1 MKTLFTR
8 AFVGAMVV
16 GVVAFGVP
24 QTHAFAAT
32 RTTERFATAVWT
44 LTDGCIETR
53 IVVYSSQTLSGQ
65 GAGAPENFFYLSQ
78 HQTCDDPNV
87 VQPVLELSGQF
98 TGGQLLV
105 SSNLRSGRLVATG
118 PVTCYAYVAGACDQ
132 EPYNADSVSLNLTWT
147 LTGPIGTTTSDG
159 VTCRYRYG
167 QATGSILLGDV
178 NLLAD
183 DGGTAL
189 SDPTE
194 TNVGLCVTSQ

>member
-8 AFVGAMVV
+8 ALVGVMVF

-24 QTHAFAAT
+24 QTQVSAAT

-44 LTDGCIETR
+44 LTDGCIETQ
-53 IVVYSSQTLSGQ
+53 IVVYSSQRLSGQ
-65 GAGAPENFFYLSQ
+65 DAGAPENFFYLSQ

-87 VQPVLELSGQF
+87 VQPVLDLTGQF

-105 SSNLRSGRLVATG
+105 AGNLRSGRLVATG

-132 EPYNADSVSLNLTWT
+132 APYNADSVSLDLTWT
-147 LTGPIGTTTSDG
+147 LTGPIETTTSDG
-159 VTCRYRYG
+159 VTCLYRYG

-183 DGGTAL
+183 DAGTVL

-194 TNVGLCVTSQ
+194 TNVGLCRTS

>member
-1 MKTLFTR
+1 MKTIFRRTL
-8 AFVGAMVV
+8 V
-16 GVVAFGVP
+16 GVMVAVAVAFGAP

-44 LTDGCIETR
+44 LTDGCIETQ
-53 IVVYSSQTLSGQ
+53 IVVYSSQSLSGG

-87 VQPVLELSGQF
+87 VQPVLTLTGQF

-105 SSNLRSGRLVATG
+105 SGNLRSGRLVTTG
-118 PVTCYAYVAGACDQ
+118 PVTCSAYAAGACDQ
-132 EPYNADSVSLNLTWT
+132 SPYNADSVSLNLTWT

-167 QATGSILLGDV
+167 QAMGSILLGDV

-183 DGGTAL
+183 DGGTVL

-194 TNVGLCVTSQ
+194 TDVGLCVTSQ

>member
-1 MKTLFTR
+1 MKTIFRRTL
-8 AFVGAMVV
+8 V
-16 GVVAFGVP
+16 GVMVTVAVAFGAP
-24 QTHAFAAT
+24 QTQASAAT

-44 LTDGCIETR
+44 LTDGCIETQ
-53 IVVYSSQTLSGQ
+53 IVVYSSQSLSGG

-78 HQTCDDPNV
+78 HQTCNDPNV
-87 VQPVLELSGQF
+87 AQPVLTLTGQF

-105 SSNLRSGRLVATG
+105 AGNLRSGRLVATG
-118 PVTCYAYVAGACDQ
+118 AVTCYAYAAGACDQ
-132 EPYNADSVSLNLTWT
+132 DPYTADSVSLNLTWT
-147 LTGPIGTTTSDG
+147 LTGPISTSDG

-183 DGGTAL
+183 DGGTVL

-194 TNVGLCVTSQ
+194 TDVGLCGTSR

>member
-1 MKTLFTR
+1 MMTLFRR
-8 AFVGAMVV
+8 ALVGVMVT
-16 GVVAFGVP
+16 GVVAFGAP
-24 QTHAFAAT
+24 QTHASAAT
-32 RTTERFATAVWT
+32 RATEQFATAVWT
-44 LTDGCIETR
+44 LTDGCVETR
-53 IVVYSSQTLSGQ
+53 IVVYSSES
-65 GAGAPENFFYLSQ
+65 AGAPENFFYLSQ
-78 HQTCDDPNV
+78 TQTCDDPNV
-87 VQPVLELSGQF
+87 VQPVLDLTGQF

-118 PVTCYAYVAGACDQ
+118 PVACSAYVAGACDQ
-132 EPYNADSVSLNLTWT
+132 DPYNADLVSLQLTWT

-183 DGGTAL
+183 DDGTVL

-194 TNVGLCVTSQ
+194 TDVGLCVTSQERPNS

>member
-1 MKTLFTR
+1 
-8 AFVGAMVV
+8 MVAV
-16 GVVAFGVP
+16 AVAFGAP
-24 QTHAFAAT
+24 QTQASAAT
-32 RTTERFATAVWT
+32 GTTERFATAVWT
-44 LTDGCIETR
+44 LTDGCIER
-53 IVVYSSQTLSGQ
+53 QIVVYSSQSLSGE

-87 VQPVLELSGQF
+87 VQPVLTLTGQF

-105 SSNLRSGRLVATG
+105 SGNLRRGRLVATG
-118 PVTCYAYVAGACDQ
+118 AVTCYAYVAGACDQ
-132 EPYNADSVSLNLTWT
+132 DPYNADSVSLNLTWT

-183 DGGTAL
+183 DGGTVL

-194 TNVGLCVTSQ
+194 TDVGLCVTSQ